1 MDFAVLLAQ
10 LSPDTDVRAWAAEQF
25 EVMQKQLSQR
35 SNELHVAKLKIE
47 AITLEIAHLRRM
59 RFAAT
64 SESIG
69 LLHYDLFDETVG
81 ADVAAL
87 EAEIDGLM
95 ASDATSGAALLPHVA
110 VPTVPKHKGAG
121 RQTLPAHLPRIEH
134 RHELPEAACNCG
146 ACGTPLIVI
155 SEDVSEQLDVTP
167 AQFFVHRH
175 IRPQYACRGC
185 ETIKAAPVPA
195 AVIDGGMAAPGL
207 ISWVITS
214 KFADHLPLY
223 RLEQIA
229 ARENVALARS
239 TLAAWVGRYGV
250 ALQPLVD
257 RLRTLLKQRAVLHAD
272 ETPVQQLAPG
282 KGKTQRAYLW
292 AYGSS
297 ALEVPDPPDPGGP
310 AAASGPIL
318 VFDYQTGRSGSH
330 PRAFLHGWSG
340 HLMVD
345 DYVGYKKL
353 FSESEPSSL
362 CPNPSTVIEL
372 GCMAHARRKYFEL
385 HAATGSPIALEALN
399 WIARLYAIEQ
409 RASNWAVNDRQ
420 GLRQQE
426 AAPLLEAMKAWLV
439 ETRGRTANGGTLAKA
454 IDYSLRRWEA
464 LSRYAQRGDLPIDN
478 NTIENAIRPI
488 AIGKKNWL
496 FTGSERA
503 GKRAAAIQSL
513 FATAK
518 RNQLNP
524 AAWLTDFIEKLPVWP
539 NSRIDELLPFADYQ
553 FSATH

>member
-59 RFAAT
+59 RFAST

-95 ASDATSGAALLPHVA
+95 ASEAASGAALLPHVA
-110 VPTVPKHKGAG
+110 VPTAPKRKGAG

-167 AQFFVHRH
+167 AKFVVHRH
-175 IRPQYACRGC
+175 IRPQYACRSC

-297 ALEVPDPPDPGGP
+297 ALEVPDPPDPGGS
-310 AAASGPIL
+310 AAASGPIV

-353 FSESEPSSL
+353 FSESELSSGGA
-362 CPNPSTVIEL
+362 NPSRVIEL
-372 GCMAHARRKYFEL
+372 G
-385 HAATGSPIALEALN
+385 
-399 WIARLYAIEQ
+399 W
-409 RASNWAVNDRQ
+409 
-420 GLRQQE
+420 
-426 AAPLLEAMKAWLV
+426 
-439 ETRGRTANGGTLAKA
+439 
-454 IDYSLRRWEA
+454 
-464 LSRYAQRGDLPIDN
+464 
-478 NTIENAIRPI
+478 
-488 AIGKKNWL
+488 
-496 FTGSERA
+496 
-503 GKRAAAIQSL
+503 
-513 FATAK
+513 
-518 RNQLNP
+518 
-524 AAWLTDFIEKLPVWP
+524 
-539 NSRIDELLPFADYQ
+539 
-553 FSATH
+553 